1 LLKEQLLK
9 GVIKSI
15 SNREVTV
22 SLRNKLLGTQF
33 LEQYGYWTLESD
45 FLEHSYK
52 RLPAVL
58 FDFLKDKNF
67 DVKVG
72 RLEQKISTI
81 DFECDY
87 LNEKQTEIVKAAI
100 EADNYY
106 LIQGPPGTGK
116 TSFVLRSI
124 VEHYYRQ
131 YRKPLLVKCN
141 ILLAAYTNRAVDQ
154 ICTVL
159 KEKTN
164 IKFIRLGSKESSE
177 HSDVLLSEISAD
189 YGLDELDAKFNQT
202 RVVVA
207 TVASLLSHSELF
219 DLKYFDLAIVDEAAQ
234 ILEPYVVNV
243 INKCGKCIMIGDE
256 KQLPAI
262 VSQSRSNYMIEN
274 ETLSSIEMNDLSAS
288 YFQRMLKNAKKNGW
302 THSYGM
308 LTDQGR
314 MGESIM
320 QLSNELFYQNKLL
333 RLTNMEGP
341 LNEKL
346 SFYGVEAE
354 EKPYLNYAEAN
365 YVVRK
370 IAELKGNSETKDM
383 EIGVISPFRTQ
394 CSLIKNLLPE
404 ELKNEIAI
412 DTVEKFQGSERD
424 VIFISFAVNKAH
436 HLFNI
441 SSIVNL
447 EGYEIDRKLNVAI
460 TRARQQLYVTGC
472 KPVLEQSPIYKK
484 FIGLLPIEN

>member
-1 LLKEQLLK
+1 
-9 GVIKSI
+9 
-15 SNREVTV
+15 
-22 SLRNKLLGTQF
+22 
-33 LEQYGYWTLESD
+33 
-45 FLEHSYK
+45 
-52 RLPAVL
+52 
-58 FDFLKDKNF
+58 
-67 DVKVG
+67 
-72 RLEQKISTI
+72 
-81 DFECDY
+81 
-87 LNEKQTEIVKAAI
+87 
-100 EADNYY
+100 
-106 LIQGPPGTGK
+106 
-116 TSFVLRSI
+116 
-124 VEHYYRQ
+124 
-131 YRKPLLVKCN
+131 
-141 ILLAAYTNRAVDQ
+141 
-154 ICTVL
+154 
-159 KEKTN
+159 
-164 IKFIRLGSKESSE
+164 
-177 HSDVLLSEISAD
+177 
-189 YGLDELDAKFNQT
+189 
-202 RVVVA
+202 
-207 TVASLLSHSELF
+207 
-219 DLKYFDLAIVDEAAQ
+219 
-234 ILEPYVVNV
+234 
-243 INKCGKCIMIGDE
+243 
-256 KQLPAI
+256 
-262 VSQSRSNYMIEN
+262 
-274 ETLSSIEMNDLSAS
+274 
-288 YFQRMLKNAKKNGW
+288 
-302 THSYGM
+302 
-308 LTDQGR
+308 
-314 MGESIM
+314 
-320 QLSNELFYQNKLL
+320 
-333 RLTNMEGP
+333 MEGP